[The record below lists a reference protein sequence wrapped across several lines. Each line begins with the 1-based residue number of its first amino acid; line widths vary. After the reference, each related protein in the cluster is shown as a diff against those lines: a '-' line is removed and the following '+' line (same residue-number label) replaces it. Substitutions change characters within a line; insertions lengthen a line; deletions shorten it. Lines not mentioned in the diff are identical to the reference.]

1 MIPINTVMFKLIA
14 FDEPPE
20 LGGEERLAGWLV
32 TRSEQIDSL
41 WGDKD
46 LFFQHHRM
54 DDDIKVRPHYFD
66 WLQFWDNGK
75 HNDSPLQNPAPS
87 QKCPFFFLF

>member
-1 MIPINTVMFKLIA
+1 MAVIPINTVMFKLIG

-20 LGGEERLAGWLV
+20 NGGEEIPMGWLV

-46 LFFQHHRM
+46 LFF
-54 DDDIKVRPHYFD
+54 
-66 WLQFWDNGK
+66 
-75 HNDSPLQNPAPS
+75 
-87 QKCPFFFLF
+87 